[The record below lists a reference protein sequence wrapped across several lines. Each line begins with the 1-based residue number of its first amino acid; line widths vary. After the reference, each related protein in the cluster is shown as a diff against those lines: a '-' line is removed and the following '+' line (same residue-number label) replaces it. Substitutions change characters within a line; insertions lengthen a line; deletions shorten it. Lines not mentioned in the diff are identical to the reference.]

1 MGKGRVGLA
10 VLVALLAPPTAA
22 ARPDA
27 PVRAAAEQTART
39 ALLGRSELG
48 RPIYVSRIGN
58 ARSARKVVVVGCIH
72 GTECAGMKIARM
84 LLRTKRRPTADVW
97 IVHNLNPDGLALGV
111 RQNGRGVD
119 LNRNFASEWTPL
131 GRRWDP
137 QYSGPRPFSERET
150 RIARDLIL
158 RLQPAATI
166 WYHQPQ
172 DLVRA
177 WGRSVP
183 AARRFAR
190 VALERFRALRWPAGT
205 APNWQNHRFPGAPS
219 FVVELPAGELP
230 EERAHRH
237 VRAILALAG

>member
-1 MGKGRVGLA
+1 MGRAALI
-10 VLVALLAPPTAA
+10 VLGALLALPSAA

-27 PVRAAAEQTART
+27 PTHGAGEEAART
-39 ALLGRSELG
+39 AMLGRSELG
-48 RPIYVSRIGN
+48 RPIYVSRVGN
-58 ARSARKVVVVGCIH
+58 PSSARKVVVVGCIH
-72 GTECAGMKIARM
+72 GTECAGTKIARM
-84 LLRTKRRPTADVW
+84 LLRTKRRTRADVW

-137 QYSGPRPFSERET
+137 QYPGPHPFSERET

-158 RLQPAATI
+158 RLRPAATI

-177 WGRSVP
+177 WGPSVP
-183 AARRFAR
+183 AARRFAG
-190 VALERFRALRWPAGT
+190 VARERFRTLRWPAGT
-205 APNWQNHRFPGAPS
+205 APNWQNHRFPGMPS
-219 FVVELPAGELP
+219 FVVELPPGELP
-230 EERAHRH
+230 AERAHRH